1 MQGVPR
7 YGLRTR
13 ADYDLLQ
20 GLAIQG
26 EIRPQG
32 VATLKRHW
40 EGLLAGRWTYVH
52 DRELTEGEAPDGPEP
67 EYRVLELRDES
78 ADIEGETENEAAV
91 RRVQIKRIESPTAEI
106 FRLGFTVHDVEQAIS
121 DLEAM

>member
-20 GLAIQG
+20 ELATQG
-26 EIRPQG
+26 EIRPQD

-40 EGLLAGRWTYVH
+40 EGLLAGRWIYVH
-52 DRELTEGEAPDGPEP
+52 DRELAEGEQPDGDMP
-67 EYRVLELRDES
+67 EYCVLDVEE
-78 ADIEGETENEAAV
+78 ETTGEAK
-91 RRVQIKRIESPTAEI
+91 RVQLKRVESQDAEI
-106 FRLGFTVHDVEQAIS
+106 FRLGFAVTDVEQAIS
-121 DLEAM
+121 DLEAP